1 MKRTLTAQ
9 KLKGIVQGRLED
21 IRTVPGSEE
30 VVEQLEQMAEFAAAH
45 RLVVEKWGRYPHR

>member
-1 MKRTLTAQ
+1 M
-9 KLKGIVQGRLED
+9 QGRLED